1 MPTTASSTRSQ
12 RPRTGPLGDR
22 TGAPGSRALTD
33 ALYRSAKQDP
43 QRKFHALYDKVGRP
57 DILARAWS
65 EVRANRGAPGV
76 DGISIGDIEESGV
89 DAFLAELATALK
101 ERTYRPAPL
110 RRVDIPKAGQP
121 GKTRPLG
128 IPTCR
133 DRTVMAAAKLL
144 LEPIWEADFLPS
156 SFGYRPGRSVHDAL
170 EVLRAEAN
178 RGTDWV
184 LEGDV
189 SNAFGNLDHEALMAQ
204 VARRVCDRQMLKL
217 IRAWLRAGVLKDGV
231 VTDTV
236 AGTPQG
242 SPISPLLFNI
252 ALHLFDEEW
261 DKTSR
266 GLGTLIRYADD
277 YVVVCATRSR
287 AEEARRRT
295 AAMFRPL
302 GLQLNEA
309 KTGIVCLTRG
319 RQGLDF
325 LGFHL
330 HKVES
335 WRWRGHFYLHRWP
348 SRKAMASIRAKI
360 KAATDRTNVGT
371 ALNEVVKALN
381 RTLAAWGN
389 HYCRGNSAR
398 KFTIVDRYVHERL
411 AILTSRKHG
420 RRGRNWAGRYNTA
433 WFNRLGVHRLSGT
446 VRYAPAH
453 A

>member
-1 MPTTASSTRSQ
+1 MPKMANSTGNR
-12 RPRTGPLGDR
+12 RPRKGST
-22 TGAPGSRALTD
+22 GSRALTD
-33 ALYRSAKQDP
+33 ALSRCAKQDP
-43 QRKFHALYDKVGRP
+43 NRRFHALYDKVGRP
-57 DILARAWS
+57 DMLARAWR
-65 EVRANRGAPGV
+65 EVRENGGAPGV
-76 DGISIGDIEESGV
+76 DGVSIEDIEASGV
-89 DAFLAELATALK
+89 DAFLEEIAKALK

-121 GKTRPLG
+121 GKFRTLG

-133 DRTVMAAAKLL
+133 DRTVMKAAALI

-170 EVLRAEAN
+170 EVCRVEAN
-178 RGTDWV
+178 RGADWV
-184 LEGDV
+184 LEADV

-231 VTDTV
+231 VLDTV
-236 AGTPQG
+236 SGTPQG

-252 ALHLFDEEW
+252 ALNLFDEEW
-261 DKTSR
+261 EKNGK
-266 GLGTLIRYADD
+266 GLGKLIRYADD
-277 YVVVCATRSR
+277 YVVLCTNRSR

-295 AAMFRPL
+295 GEMLRPL

-309 KTGIVCLTRG
+309 KTGIVCLTQG
-319 RQGLDF
+319 KQGLDF

-335 WRWRGHFYLHRWP
+335 WKWKGRFYLQRWP
-348 SRKAMASIRAKI
+348 SQKTMASIRGKI
-360 KAATDRTNVGT
+360 KAATDRANVGK
-371 ALNEVVKALN
+371 ALATVVKELN
-381 RTLAAWGN
+381 PIISGWGN
-389 HYCRGNSAR
+389 QYRYGNSSR
-398 KFTIVDRYVHERL
+398 KFAIIDSYVHQRL

-420 RRGRNWAGRYNTA
+420 LHGRNWASRYNTA
-433 WFNRLGVHRLSGT
+433 WYQRLGVHRLSGT
-446 VRYAPAH
+446 VRYGSAH

>member
-1 MPTTASSTRSQ
+1 MPKLANSTGNR
-12 RPRTGPLGDR
+12 RPQNGP
-22 TGAPGSRALTD
+22 TGSRALTD
-33 ALYRSAKQDP
+33 ALYRCAKQDP
-43 QRKFHALYDKVGRP
+43 QRRFHALYDKVGRP
-57 DILARAWS
+57 DMLARAWS
-65 EVRANRGAPGV
+65 EVRENGGAPGV
-76 DGISIGDIEESGV
+76 DGVSIEDIEASGV
-89 DAFLAELATALK
+89 DAFLEDIAKALR

-133 DRTVMAAAKLL
+133 DRTVMAAAKLI

-170 EVLRAEAN
+170 EVFRVEAN
-178 RGTDWV
+178 RGADWV

-231 VTDTV
+231 VLDAV
-236 AGTPQG
+236 SGTPQG

-261 DKTSR
+261 EKKGK
-266 GLGTLIRYADD
+266 GLGMLIRYADD
-277 YVVVCATRSR
+277 YVVLCANRSR

-295 AAMFRPL
+295 GEMLRPL

-319 RQGLDF
+319 KQGLDF

-335 WRWRGHFYLHRWP
+335 WKWKGRFYLQRWP
-348 SRKAMASIRAKI
+348 SQKAMASIRGKI
-360 KAATDRTNVGT
+360 RAATDRANVGK
-371 ALNEVVKALN
+371 ALETVVRDLN
-381 RTLAAWGN
+381 RTLKGWGN
-389 HYCRGNSAR
+389 HFCYGNSAR
-398 KFTIVDRYVHERL
+398 KFAIIDSYVHQRL
-411 AILTSRKHG
+411 AILASRKHG
-420 RRGRNWAGRYNTA
+420 LQGRNWASRYNGA
-433 WFNRLGVHRLSGT
+433 WFRRLGVHRLSGT
-446 VRYAPAH
+446 VRYGSAH

>member
-1 MPTTASSTRSQ
+1 MSRRRRKGLT
-12 RPRTGPLGDR
+12 
-22 TGAPGSRALTD
+22 GSRALTD

-43 QRKFHALYDKVGRP
+43 ERKFHALYDKVGRP
-57 DILARAWS
+57 DILERAWD
-65 EVRANRGAPGV
+65 EVRKNRGAPGV
-76 DGISIGDIEESGV
+76 DGVSIEDIEASGV
-89 DAFLAELATALK
+89 DDFLQDIAKALK

-133 DRTVMAAAKLL
+133 DRTVMKAAALL
-144 LEPIWEADFLPS
+144 LEAIWEADFLPS

-170 EVLRAEAN
+170 GAFRTVAN
-178 RGTDWV
+178 QGIDWV

-217 IRAWLRAGVLKDGV
+217 IRAWLRVGVLKDGV
-231 VTDTV
+231 VLDTV
-236 AGTPQG
+236 SGTPQG

-261 DKTSR
+261 EKKGKR
-266 GLGTLIRYADD
+266 IGTLIRYADD
-277 YVVVCATRSR
+277 YVVLCDRRSR
-287 AEEARRRT
+287 AEEARRAT
-295 AAMFRPL
+295 AEMFRPL

-309 KTGIVCLTRG
+309 KTGIVCLTLG

-330 HKVES
+330 HKVQS
-335 WRWRGHFYLHRWP
+335 WKYKGRYYLQRWP
-348 SRKAMASIRAKI
+348 SKKTMASIRGKI
-360 KAATDRTNVGT
+360 KAATDRANVGKSLAT
-371 ALNEVVKALN
+371 VVRELNPIISG
-381 RTLAAWGN
+381 WGN
-389 HYCRGNSAR
+389 QYRYGNSSR
-398 KFTIVDRYVHERL
+398 KFAIIDSYVHERL
-411 AILTSRKHG
+411 AILMSRKHG
-420 RRGRNWAGRYNTA
+420 LQGRNWAGRYNRA
-433 WFNRLGVHRLSGT
+433 WYQRLGVHRLSGT
-446 VRYAPAH
+446 VRYGPAH